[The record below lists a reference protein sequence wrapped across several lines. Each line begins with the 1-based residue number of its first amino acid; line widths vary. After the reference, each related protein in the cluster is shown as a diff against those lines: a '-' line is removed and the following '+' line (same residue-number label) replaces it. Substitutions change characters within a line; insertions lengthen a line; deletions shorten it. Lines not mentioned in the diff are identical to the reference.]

1 MADLMTMASDA
12 EQTVERL
19 VGLLQ
24 SSPTGLGLLSGS
36 TVLPIT
42 EIARADTVGVPQGAV
57 NVYRSGAKRVLQVFD
72 REGTGAPGWFTV
84 DLT

>member
-1 MADLMTMASDA
+1 MIEGSYSQ
-12 EQTVERL
+12 QTVERL
-19 VGLLQ
+19 TGLLQ

-42 EIARADTVGVPQGAV
+42 ATARTDTTGVPQGAT
-57 NVYRSGAKRVLQVFD
+57 NIYRDGAKRVLQVFD
-72 REGTGAPGWFTV
+72 REGTGGPAWFDV

>member
-1 MADLMTMASDA
+1 MADRMTTASDA

-24 SSPTGLGLLSGS
+24 SSPTGLGLLGGS
-36 TVLPIT
+36 IVLPIT
-42 EIARADTVGVPQGAV
+42 ETARADTVGVPQGAV
-57 NVYRSGAKRVLQVFD
+57 NVYRSAAKRVLQVFD
-72 REGTGAPGWFTV
+72 REGTGAPDWFTV

>member
-1 MADLMTMASDA
+1 MTMASGA
-12 EQTVERL
+12 GQTVDRL

-42 EIARADTVGVPQGAV
+42 AIARADVVGVPQGAT
-57 NVYRSGAKRVLQVFD
+57 NIYRSGTKRVLQVFD
-72 REGTGAPGWFTV
+72 REGTGAPGWFDV